1 MPELRHIES
10 KAAPRVATFPDHQII
25 TPPNR
30 LRHAIS
36 SSLNE
41 NDGDAAVARAEKALA
56 SLSEKFP
63 IWMQAEWAR
72 LAFAHA
78 EIAADGLTEDA
89 TRRLLQIAH
98 DICGN
103 APLYGYATAAEIA
116 GSLCRLIEESAARH
130 NVPRALIAR
139 HVDAVGAIAR
149 GGNDAADAANLRAA
163 VTQYLLRASSVA
175 IAAPML
181 VPE

>member
-1 MPELRHIES
+1 MPELQHIES
-10 KAAPRVATFPDHQII
+10 NAAPRISTFADHQII

-30 LRHAIS
+30 LRHAINS
-36 SSLNE
+36 ARDDD
-41 NDGDAAVARAEKALA
+41 DGAAAVARAEKALA

-78 EIAADGLTEDA
+78 EIAADGLNDDA

-103 APLYGYATAAEIA
+103 APLYGYAAAAEIA
-116 GSLCRLIEESAARH
+116 GSLCRLIEESAARDS
-130 NVPRALIAR
+130 VPRALIAR

-149 GGNDAADAANLRAA
+149 NGNEAANAANLRAA
-163 VTQYLLRASSVA
+163 VTQHLLRASSVA
-175 IAAPML
+175 IAAPTL
-181 VPE
+181 APD